1 MRTSVEQCTKA
12 MEASPSTTGFA
23 FDSKSNI
30 LELNEPVKSTD
41 ELSFFY
47 SDDGGTTTVQ
57 HLILRSVSPSW

>member
-1 MRTSVEQCTKA
+1 